1 MSECISSARQRI
13 RMATPI
19 NQRPNDIF
27 LSHASRDKSAFVD
40 DLFIWLTRRAGYK
53 VWYDRGLA
61 SGGLST
67 NLDEAIDTCRSA
79 IVVLSENSVKS
90 QWVKSECDRIHSEWA
105 NGRGAFAI
113 ATIRLDPVEPPG
125 LLKSYKHID
134 VLDGKFTAETA
145 ALLVESL
152 NGGRDS
158 ALGRP
163 VYLSRGWRDSE
174 QAPADCISNICKS
187 SGLKLVC
194 DFTDQPHYNADR
206 IRDVMDSTGGLVA
219 IVPHRGQGKTSSY
232 IIKEIAV
239 ARELGL
245 PVIAFIHSDVERVN
259 IPAVTEAVVFDDS
272 VVSLDVHKVED
283 LFSEPLATF
292 TTQWRKP
299 NRGEHL
305 FLGHSL
311 EESIGDRFAMLKRML
326 SRVTGLSVV
335 TGGFVSGEEAP
346 TEIVK
351 LIQNAE
357 ICIMDITN
365 KAHPNLPE
373 KINFA
378 LNSCIEAGIALG
390 AGRANTLYIT
400 CAGPRRSP
408 PFMLRTRQVWYYD
421 DDLELVGALRQ
432 IAYTHRRMVV

>member
-1 MSECISSARQRI
+1 
-13 RMATPI
+13 MATPI

-27 LSHASRDKSAFVD
+27 LSHSSRDKTAFVD
-40 DLFIWLTRRAGYK
+40 ELFTWLTRRAGYK
-53 VWYDRGLA
+53 VWFDRGLA

-67 NLDEAIDTCRSA
+67 NLDEAIDTCRGA
-79 IVVLSENSVKS
+79 IVVLSESSVKS

-105 NGRGAFAI
+105 DRKGEFSI
-113 ATIRLDPVEPPG
+113 ATIRIDQVEPPG

-134 VLDGKFTAETA
+134 VLDGKFSAETA

-174 QAPADCISNICKS
+174 HAPAECIANICKS

-194 DFTDQPHYNADR
+194 DFTDQPHYSADR
-206 IRDVMDSTGGLVA
+206 VRDIMDSTGGLIAVA
-219 IVPHRGQGKTSSY
+219 PHRGQGKTSSY
-232 IIKEIAV
+232 ILREIEM
-239 ARELGL
+239 ARDLGL
-245 PVIAFIHSDVERVN
+245 PIIAFTHSDVERAN
-259 IPAVTEAVVFDDS
+259 IPSFAESVVFDANI
-272 VVSLDVHKVED
+272 VSLDVHQVED
-283 LFSEPLATF
+283 LYSEPLAEF
-292 TTQWRKP
+292 AAQWRKP
-299 NRGEHL
+299 KRGEHV

-326 SRVTGLSVV
+326 SRVTGLPVV
-335 TGGFVSGEEAP
+335 TGGLVGGEEAP

-351 LIQNAE
+351 LIQDAE
-357 ICIMDITN
+357 LSIIDITN
-365 KAHPNLPE
+365 KVHPNLPD

-390 AGRANTLYIT
+390 AGRAKTLYIT

-408 PFMLRTRQVWYYD
+408 PFMLRTKQIWYYD
-421 DDLELVGALRQ
+421 DGLELVGALRQ
-432 IAYTHRRMVV
+432 IAYAHRRMVL